1 MSAKAIKKAP
11 PKIFNVHVNSVFKD
25 KVVGQIL
32 GREPEHILRRTVETT
47 LADLFED
54 YTNLYYQYVKLKFQ
68 IVKVDGGEAY
78 AKFKGYELTRDYVR
92 SLIRPGTSAVYAIY
106 DITTKD
112 NIECRITTLAI
123 TAKRVSHSKE
133 SKIRKKIWEL
143 CEEKL
148 SNLNLDDLVQYVCL
162 GKFSADVLIEA
173 KKIYPLKKVEVIKI
187 KLLTPYF
194 T

>member
-1 MSAKAIKKAP
+1 MSVKAIRKAP
-11 PKIFNVHVNSVFKD
+11 PKTFNVHVNGVFKD
-25 KVVGQIL
+25 KVIGQIL

-47 LADLFED
+47 LAELMDD

-68 IVKVDGGEAY
+68 IIKVEDNEAY

-92 SLIRPGTSAVYAIY
+92 SLVRPGSSAIYAIY
-106 DITTKD
+106 DVVTKD
-112 NIECRITTLAI
+112 NVECRIQALAI
-123 TAKRVSHSKE
+123 TAKRISHSKE
-133 SKIRKKIWEL
+133 SLIRKRIWQV

-148 SNLNLDDLVQYVCL
+148 SNMSLDDLVQYVCL
-162 GKFSADVLIEA
+162 GKLSADILIEA

-187 KLLTPYF
+187 KILTPYF